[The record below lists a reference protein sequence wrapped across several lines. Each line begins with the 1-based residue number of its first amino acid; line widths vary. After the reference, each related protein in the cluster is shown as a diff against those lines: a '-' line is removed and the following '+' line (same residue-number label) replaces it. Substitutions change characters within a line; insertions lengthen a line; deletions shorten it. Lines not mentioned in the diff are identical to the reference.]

1 LLPVYARDMH
11 QVMQHSSLPAAAAV
25 DAAAAAASLA
35 GKDIGS
41 PFTIPRAAPAK
52 TTPAVE
58 RGALQRASLRKL
70 PLALRAIME
79 KDSVLSAPVA
89 DSAAALQA
97 ERYLA
102 AAVELMGAAGS
113 VSPAPDHV
121 LPVPSESRVQ
131 FKASRTPQAAAAS
144 VPAAAAGAAEAA
156 SDVRR
161 QMLQRK
167 SVRNSQLIQQQP
179 PLDQQQQQ
187 QQQQRQDP
195 SAACTPPSSALGL
208 FRHAADHLLQ
218 RAQTAEKSS
227 DSFKTAVK
235 LAMVC
240 HMFLIRRAH
249 VTGCLQFEPVKSSR
263 RLNTIVMDPTLN
275 RCVQGLWRVRSHQ
288 PRLFH
293 ACGVQSHYQQRSRV
307 AAH

>member
-1 LLPVYARDMH
+1 MH

-25 DAAAAAASLA
+25 DAAAAAAAAAASLA

-41 PFTIPRAAPAK
+41 PFTVPRAAPAK

-58 RGALQRASLRKL
+58 RGALQHASLRKL

-79 KDSVLSAPVA
+79 KDSVPSAPAA

-102 AAVELMGAAGS
+102 AAEELMGAARS

-144 VPAAAAGAAEAA
+144 VLAAAAGAVEAA
-156 SDVRR
+156 SDDRR
-161 QMLQRK
+161 QMLLQRK
-167 SVRNSQLIQQQP
+167 SVRNSQLIRQQP
-179 PLDQQQQQ
+179 PLD
-187 QQQQRQDP
+187 QQQRQDP
-195 SAACTPPSSALGL
+195 SAACTPPSSAPGL

-240 HMFLIRRAH
+240 RMFLIRRAR
-249 VTGCLQFEPVKSSR
+249 VTDACSSNPSKAR
-263 RLNTIVMDPTLN
+263 
-275 RCVQGLWRVRSHQ
+275 
-288 PRLFH
+288 
-293 ACGVQSHYQQRSRV
+293 GV
-307 AAH
+307 